1 MFLSI
6 YFVVTKIS
14 SSKCPQDTI
23 GVIASESG
31 VATIN
36 VSVVQRF
43 KFTVGSYDCEL
54 FSKSS
59 NCSVN
64 VYIKKVSCNTGLS
77 KYAMNNY

>member
-1 MFLSI
+1 MFLPK
-6 YFVVTKIS
+6 YFLETKIS

-23 GVIASESG
+23 GVISSEGG

-43 KFTVGSYDCEL
+43 KLPIGTYDYEL

-59 NCSVN
+59 NCVVN
-64 VYIKKVSCNTGLS
+64 VYIKGKF
-77 KYAMNNY
+77 